1 MSNLPTI
8 TVAPS
13 DTPASMATKVANY
26 LVAYYQ
32 IDPKHV
38 LVLKPRSGG
47 TLDGSRSDM
56 TLRSHGWYHN
66 DNKGAQVVSEDAE
79 YDWTIRMADKL
90 NSLFEAEQKRAG
102 NRSRLFAE
110 CATGFALSI
119 TTWD

>member
-1 MSNLPTI
+1 
-8 TVAPS
+8 
-13 DTPASMATKVANY
+13 
-26 LVAYYQ
+26 
-32 IDPKHV
+32 
-38 LVLKPRSGG
+38 
-47 TLDGSRSDM
+47 
-56 TLRSHGWYHN
+56 
-66 DNKGAQVVSEDAE
+66 VVSEDAE